1 MGGHPPRG
9 ICGALAARGGRRGF
23 RPSRL
28 ARRWQRADVEEYP
41 RRMGEIV
48 KVDCKLT
55 GLSGNEIYCMR
66 LKGLTPSGVVIG
78 NSIQSMGLLGGVRS
92 AFRGIVGGE
101 IPDVTRM
108 IHEGG
113 EAAFV
118 RMRAEADREQVHG
131 VVGVSSELRN
141 LSGNSEFLFVGSG
154 VSGAQGTA
162 LFTSSGDAQ
171 ELYCHMDAGYEP
183 REFVFGNIAYSV
195 GAVGGIAGT
204 LKTLVRGEIKE
215 FSDVFN
221 ETRHH
226 ALERLVAHARAVR
239 ANAVVGVR
247 TNVLHF
253 AGFHEMYMAG
263 TAAFHPALPPEFQS
277 APVTSDLT
285 GEELWGMTQLGYM
298 PIKLLISTSVYSLG
312 AIGGI
317 KAAFRSF
324 VKGEIGDLTTLIY
337 DAREHVFD
345 RLKSEAAAV
354 GAEEVVGIKTYIIEL
369 GSSLVEIF
377 AVGTAI
383 RKQSGMTVKTQ
394 TLPAQAII
402 RDRDTWL
409 SGSGGFDVTSIRAGG

>member
-1 MGGHPPRG
+1 MR
-9 ICGALAARGGRRGF
+9 
-23 RPSRL
+23 
-28 ARRWQRADVEEYP
+28 
-41 RRMGEIV
+41 
-48 KVDCKLT
+48 VDCKLT

-66 LKGLTPSGVVIG
+66 LKGLIPSGVVIG
-78 NSIQSMGLLGGVRS
+78 NSIQSMGFLGGVRS

-101 IPDVTRM
+101 IPDVTNM
-108 IHEGG
+108 IHQGR

-131 VVGVSSELRN
+131 VVGVNSELRN
-141 LSGNSEFLFVGSG
+141 LGGNSEFLFVGSG
-154 VSGAQGTA
+154 VSGPPGTA
-162 LFTSSGDAQ
+162 MFTSAGDAQ

-183 REFVFGNIAYSV
+183 KQFVFGNIAYSV
-195 GAVGGIAGT
+195 GAVGGIAGA

-226 ALERLVAHARAVR
+226 ALERLVAHAKAAG

-253 AGFHEMYMAG
+253 AGFHEMYMTG
-263 TAAFHPALPPEFQS
+263 TAALHAVLPAEFRA

-285 GEELWGMTQLGYM
+285 GEELWAMTQLGYM
-298 PIKLLISTSVYSLG
+298 PVKLLISTSVYSLG

-317 KAAFRSF
+317 KAAFRGL

-337 DAREHVFD
+337 DAREHVFE
-345 RLKSEAAAV
+345 RLKSEAAAL

-369 GSSLVEIF
+369 GASLIEIF
-377 AVGTAI
+377 AVGTAV
-383 RKQSGMTVKTQ
+383 RKLSGMGVKTEV
-394 TLPAQAII
+394 LPAQAII
-402 RDRDTWL
+402 RDKDTWV
-409 SGSGGFDVTSIRAGG
+409 SGSGGFDLTSIRAGA

>member
-1 MGGHPPRG
+1 MA
-9 ICGALAARGGRRGF
+9 I
-23 RPSRL
+23 
-28 ARRWQRADVEEYP
+28 
-41 RRMGEIV
+41 
-48 KVDCKLT
+48 DCKLT

-66 LKGLTPSGVVIG
+66 LQGLTPSGVLIG
-78 NSIQSMGLLGGVRS
+78 NSIQSMGFLGGLRS

-101 IPDVTRM
+101 IPDVTNM
-108 IHEGG
+108 IHEGR
-113 EAAFV
+113 EAAFD
-118 RMRAEADREQVHG
+118 RMRTEANREQVQG
-131 VVGVSSELRN
+131 VVGVTSELRS
-141 LSGNSEFLFVGSG
+141 LAGNSEFLFVGSG
-154 VSGAQGTA
+154 VTRAQGSA
-162 LFTSSGDAQ
+162 LFTSAGDAQ
-171 ELYCHMDAGYEP
+171 ELYCHMDAGYDP

-195 GAVGGIAGT
+195 GAVGGIAGS

-221 ETRHH
+221 ATRHH
-226 ALERLVAHARAVR
+226 ALERLVAHAKAVR

-247 TNVLHF
+247 TNVLQF
-253 AGFHEMYMAG
+253 AGFHEMYMSG
-263 TAAFHPALPPEFQS
+263 TAACHAQLPAQTQN

-285 GEELWGMTQLGYM
+285 GEELWGMAQLGYM

-337 DAREHVFD
+337 DAREQVFD
-345 RLKSEAAAV
+345 RVKSEAAAL

-377 AVGTAI
+377 AVGTAV
-383 RKQSGMTVKTQ
+383 RKLPGMGVKTQ

-402 RDRDTWL
+402 RDKDTWL
-409 SGSGGFDVTSIRAGG
+409 SGSGGFDLTAIRAGG

>member
-1 MGGHPPRG
+1 M
-9 ICGALAARGGRRGF
+9 
-23 RPSRL
+23 
-28 ARRWQRADVEEYP
+28 
-41 RRMGEIV
+41 

-78 NSIQSMGLLGGVRS
+78 NSIQSMGFLGGVRS

-101 IPDVTRM
+101 IPDVTNM
-108 IHEGG
+108 IHEGR

-131 VVGVSSELRN
+131 VVGVNSELRN

-154 VSGAQGTA
+154 VTGAQGTT

-226 ALERLVAHARAVR
+226 ALDRLVAHARAVR

-402 RDRDTWL
+402 RDKDTWL

>member
-1 MGGHPPRG
+1 MG
-9 ICGALAARGGRRGF
+9 
-23 RPSRL
+23 
-28 ARRWQRADVEEYP
+28 VE
-41 RRMGEIV
+41 
-48 KVDCKLT
+48 CKLT
-55 GLSGNEIYCMR
+55 GLSGNEIFCMR

-78 NSIQSMGLLGGVRS
+78 NSIQSMGFLGGVRS
-92 AFRGIVGGE
+92 AFRGVVGGE
-101 IPDVTRM
+101 IPDVTGM
-108 IHEGG
+108 IHEGRQ
-113 EAAFV
+113 AAFV

-154 VSGAQGTA
+154 VSGAEGSA
-162 LFTSSGDAQ
+162 RFTSAGDAQ

-195 GAVGGIAGT
+195 GAVGGIAGA

-226 ALERLVAHARAVR
+226 ALQRLVTHAKAVR
-239 ANAVVGVR
+239 ANSVVGVR

-253 AGFHEMYMAG
+253 AGFHEMYMTG
-263 TAAFHPALPPEFQS
+263 TAAFQPNLPAECVD
-277 APVTSDLT
+277 APVTSDMT
-285 GEELWGMTQLGYM
+285 GEELWGLAQLGYM

-324 VKGEIGDLTTLIY
+324 VRGEIGDLTTLIY

-345 RLKSEAAAV
+345 RLKNEASAL

-369 GSSLVEIF
+369 GSSLIEIF
-377 AVGTAI
+377 AVGTAV
-383 RKQSGMTVKTQ
+383 RKQPGMGVMTQ
-394 TLPAQAII
+394 ALPAQAII
-402 RDRDTWL
+402 RDKDTWV
-409 SGSGGFDVTSIRAGG
+409 SGSGGFDLTSIRAGG

>member
-1 MGGHPPRG
+1 MPNAP
-9 ICGALAARGGRRGF
+9 
-23 RPSRL
+23 
-28 ARRWQRADVEEYP
+28 
-41 RRMGEIV
+41 
-48 KVDCKLT
+48 KLT

-66 LKGLTPSGVVIG
+66 LKGLIPSGVVIG
-78 NSIQSMGLLGGVRS
+78 NSIQSMGLFGGVRS

-108 IHEGG
+108 IHEGRA
-113 EAAFV
+113 AAFT

-131 VVGVSSELRN
+131 VVGVTSELRS

-154 VSGAQGTA
+154 VSGGPGTA
-162 LFTSSGDAQ
+162 LFTSAGDAQ
-171 ELYCHMDAGYEP
+171 ELYCHMDAGYDP
-183 REFVFGNIAYSV
+183 KEFVFGNIAYSV

-204 LKTLVRGEIKE
+204 LKTLVRGEIRE

-226 ALERLVAHARAVR
+226 ALERLVTHAKTVS

-263 TAAFHPALPPEFQS
+263 TAAHHELLPPQTRS

-317 KAAFRSF
+317 RAALKSLVR
-324 VKGEIGDLTTLIY
+324 GELGDLTTLIY
-337 DAREHVFD
+337 DAREQVFE
-345 RLKSEAAAV
+345 RIKNEAAAL
-354 GAEEVVGIKTYIIEL
+354 GAEEVVGIKTYIVEL
-369 GSSLVEIF
+369 GSSLIEIF
-377 AVGTAI
+377 AVGTAV
-383 RKQSGMTVKTQ
+383 RKLQGMTVNTPA
-394 TLPAQAII
+394 LPAQAIV
-402 RDRDTWL
+402 RDKDTWL
-409 SGSGGFDVTSIRAGG
+409 NGSGALEIQSLRAGG

>member
-1 MGGHPPRG
+1 MRTTP
-9 ICGALAARGGRRGF
+9 
-23 RPSRL
+23 
-28 ARRWQRADVEEYP
+28 
-41 RRMGEIV
+41 
-48 KVDCKLT
+48 KLT

-78 NSIQSMGLLGGVRS
+78 NSIQSMGFLGGVRS

-101 IPDVTRM
+101 IPDVTQM
-108 IHEGG
+108 IHEGR
-113 EAAFV
+113 AAAYT

-131 VVGVSSELRN
+131 VVGVTSELRN

-154 VSGAQGTA
+154 VSGASGTA
-162 LFTSSGDAQ
+162 QFTSAGDAQ
-171 ELYCHMDAGYEP
+171 ELYCHMDCGYEP

-221 ETRHH
+221 QTRHR
-226 ALERLVAHARAVR
+226 ALDRLVSHARASR

-253 AGFHEMYMAG
+253 AGFHEMYLTG
-263 TAAFHPALPPEFQS
+263 TAAFHAALPQDCS
-277 APVTSDLT
+277 AAPVTSDMT
-285 GEELWGMTQLGYM
+285 GEELWAMTQLGYM
-298 PIKLLISTSVYSLG
+298 PLKLLISTSVYSLG

-317 KAAFRSF
+317 KAALKSF
-324 VKGEIGDLTTLIY
+324 VRGEISDLTTLIY

-345 RLKSEAAAV
+345 RISREAAAL
-354 GAEEVVGIKTYIIEL
+354 GAEEVVGIKTYIVEL
-369 GSSLVEIF
+369 GPSLVEIF

-383 RKQSGMTVKTQ
+383 RQHAGMKVASAA
-394 TLPAQAII
+394 LPTQAII
-402 RDRDTWL
+402 RDKDTWVT
-409 SGSGGFDVTSIRAGG
+409 GVGGFEIQTLRAGS

>member
-1 MGGHPPRG
+1 M
-9 ICGALAARGGRRGF
+9 
-23 RPSRL
+23 
-28 ARRWQRADVEEYP
+28 
-41 RRMGEIV
+41 

-78 NSIQSMGLLGGVRS
+78 NSIQSMGFLGGVRS

-108 IHEGG
+108 IHEGR

-131 VVGVSSELRN
+131 VVGVNSELRN

-154 VSGAQGTA
+154 VTGAQGTT

-226 ALERLVAHARAVR
+226 ALDRLVAHARAVR

-402 RDRDTWL
+402 RDKDTWL
-409 SGSGGFDVTSIRAGG
+409 SGSGGFDVMSIRAGG

>member
-1 MGGHPPRG
+1 MP
-9 ICGALAARGGRRGF
+9 A
-23 RPSRL
+23 
-28 ARRWQRADVEEYP
+28 
-41 RRMGEIV
+41 
-48 KVDCKLT
+48 DCKLT

-78 NSIQSMGLLGGVRS
+78 NSIQSMGFLGGVRS

-101 IPDVTRM
+101 IPDVTSM
-108 IHEGG
+108 IHEGR

-131 VVGVSSELRN
+131 VVGVNSELRN

-154 VSGAQGTA
+154 VTGAQGTA
-162 LFTSSGDAQ
+162 MFTSAGDAQ

-226 ALERLVAHARAVR
+226 ALDRLVTHAKAVR

-253 AGFHEMYMAG
+253 AGFHEMFMAG
-263 TAAFHPALPPEFQS
+263 TAAYHPQLPPEFQS

-345 RLKSEAAAV
+345 RMKREAAAV

-377 AVGTAI
+377 AVGTAV
-383 RKQSGMTVKTQ
+383 RRLPGLGVKTQ

-402 RDRDTWL
+402 RDKDTWL

>member
-1 MGGHPPRG
+1 MP
-9 ICGALAARGGRRGF
+9 AA
-23 RPSRL
+23 PT
-28 ARRWQRADVEEYP
+28 
-41 RRMGEIV
+41 
-48 KVDCKLT
+48 LT

-66 LKGLTPSGVVIG
+66 LKGLSPSGVVIG
-78 NSIQSMGLLGGVRS
+78 NSIQSMGFLGGVRS

-101 IPDVTRM
+101 IPDVTSM
-108 IHEGG
+108 IHEGR

-131 VVGVSSELRN
+131 VVGVNSELRN

-154 VSGAQGTA
+154 VTGAQGTA
-162 LFTSSGDAQ
+162 MFTSAGDAQ

-183 REFVFGNIAYSV
+183 RQFVFGNIAYSV

-226 ALERLVAHARAVR
+226 ALDRLVAHAKAVR

-253 AGFHEMYMAG
+253 AGFHEMFMAG
-263 TAAFHPALPPEFQS
+263 TAAYHPQLPPEFQS

-345 RLKSEAAAV
+345 RMKREAAAV

-377 AVGTAI
+377 AVGTAV
-383 RKQSGMTVKTQ
+383 RQLPGMGVKTQ

-402 RDRDTWL
+402 RDKDTWL

>member
-1 MGGHPPRG
+1 
-9 ICGALAARGGRRGF
+9 
-23 RPSRL
+23 
-28 ARRWQRADVEEYP
+28 
-41 RRMGEIV
+41 
-48 KVDCKLT
+48 
-55 GLSGNEIYCMR
+55 
-66 LKGLTPSGVVIG
+66 
-78 NSIQSMGLLGGVRS
+78 
-92 AFRGIVGGE
+92 
-101 IPDVTRM
+101 M
-108 IHEGG
+108 IHEGR

-131 VVGVSSELRN
+131 VVGVSSELRG
-141 LSGNSEFLFVGSG
+141 LGGNSEFLFVGSG
-154 VSGAQGTA
+154 VTGAPGAA
-162 LFTSSGDAQ
+162 LFTSAGDAQ

-183 REFVFGNIAYSV
+183 KEFVFGNIAYSV

-226 ALERLVAHARAVR
+226 ALERLVAHAKAVH

-263 TAAFHPALPPEFQS
+263 TAAFHPQLPPQFQA

-285 GEELWGMTQLGYM
+285 GEELWGMAQLGYM

-324 VKGEIGDLTTLIY
+324 VKGEIGELTTLIY

-345 RLKSEAAAV
+345 RLKSEAAAL

-377 AVGTAI
+377 AVGTAV
-383 RKQSGMTVKTQ
+383 RKLPGMGVRTAM
-394 TLPAQAII
+394 LPAQAII
-402 RDRDTWL
+402 RDKDTWV
-409 SGSGGFDVTSIRAGG
+409 SGSGGFDLTSIRAGG

>member
-1 MGGHPPRG
+1 MPT
-9 ICGALAARGGRRGF
+9 A
-23 RPSRL
+23 S
-28 ARRWQRADVEEYP
+28 
-41 RRMGEIV
+41 
-48 KVDCKLT
+48 KLT

-66 LKGLTPSGVVIG
+66 LKGLIPSGVVIG
-78 NSIQSMGLLGGVRS
+78 NSIQSMGFLGGVRS

-108 IHEGG
+108 IHEGRA
-113 EAAFV
+113 AAFT

-131 VVGVSSELRN
+131 VVGVTSELRG

-154 VSGAQGTA
+154 VSGGPGTA
-162 LFTSSGDAQ
+162 LFTSAGDAQ
-171 ELYCHMDAGYEP
+171 ELYCHMDCGYEP
-183 REFVFGNIAYSV
+183 KEFVFGNIAYSV

-204 LKTLVRGEIKE
+204 LKTLIRGEIKE

-226 ALERLVAHARAVR
+226 ALERLVTHAKAVG
-239 ANAVVGVR
+239 ANSVVGVR

-253 AGFHEMYMAG
+253 AGFHEMYMSG
-263 TAAFHPALPPEFQS
+263 TAAFHPTLPADSQAS
-277 APVTSDLT
+277 PVTSDMT

-298 PIKLLISTSVYSLG
+298 PIKVLISTSVYSLG

-317 KAAFRSF
+317 KAAFQSLVR
-324 VKGEIGDLTTLIY
+324 GELGDLTTLIY

-345 RLKSEAAAV
+345 RLKNEAAAL
-354 GAEEVVGIKTYIIEL
+354 GAEEVVGIKTYIVEL

-383 RKQSGMTVKTQ
+383 RKLQGMAVTTPS
-394 TLPAQAII
+394 LPVQAII
-402 RDRDTWL
+402 RDKDTWL
-409 SGSGGFDVTSIRAGG
+409 NGSGGFEIQTLRAGG

>member
-1 MGGHPPRG
+1 M
-9 ICGALAARGGRRGF
+9 A
-23 RPSRL
+23 
-28 ARRWQRADVEEYP
+28 VE
-41 RRMGEIV
+41 
-48 KVDCKLT
+48 CKLT

-78 NSIQSMGLLGGVRS
+78 NSIQSMGFLGGVRS

-101 IPDVTRM
+101 IPDVTNM
-108 IHEGG
+108 IHEGR
-113 EAAFV
+113 EAAFD
-118 RMRAEADREQVHG
+118 RMRAEANREHIHG
-131 VVGVSSELRN
+131 VVGVTSELRS
-141 LSGNSEFLFVGSG
+141 LGGNSEFLFVGSG
-154 VSGAQGTA
+154 VTGAQGTA
-162 LFTSSGDAQ
+162 PFTSAGDAQ

-226 ALERLVAHARAVR
+226 ALERLVAHAKAVR

-263 TAAFHPALPPEFQS
+263 TAAFHAQLPPEFQS

-285 GEELWGMTQLGYM
+285 GEELWGMAQLGYM

-337 DAREHVFD
+337 DAREHVFE
-345 RLKSEAAAV
+345 RLKSEAAAI

-377 AVGTAI
+377 AVGTAV
-383 RKQSGMTVKTQ
+383 RKLSGMGVKTQ
-394 TLPAQAII
+394 MLPAQAII
-402 RDRDTWL
+402 RDKDTWL
-409 SGSGGFDVTSIRAGG
+409 SGSGGFDLTSIRAGG

>member
-1 MGGHPPRG
+1 M
-9 ICGALAARGGRRGF
+9 
-23 RPSRL
+23 
-28 ARRWQRADVEEYP
+28 
-41 RRMGEIV
+41 
-48 KVDCKLT
+48 
-55 GLSGNEIYCMR
+55 
-66 LKGLTPSGVVIG
+66 
-78 NSIQSMGLLGGVRS
+78 
-92 AFRGIVGGE
+92 
-101 IPDVTRM
+101 
-108 IHEGG
+108 
-113 EAAFV
+113 
-118 RMRAEADREQVHG
+118 
-131 VVGVSSELRN
+131 
-141 LSGNSEFLFVGSG
+141 
-154 VSGAQGTA
+154 
-162 LFTSSGDAQ
+162 
-171 ELYCHMDAGYEP
+171 
-183 REFVFGNIAYSV
+183 
-195 GAVGGIAGT
+195 GGIAGT

-226 ALERLVAHARAVR
+226 ALDRLVAHARAVR

-247 TNVLHF
+247 TSVLHF
-253 AGFHEMYMAG
+253 AGFHELYMAG

-285 GEELWGMTQLGYM
+285 GEELWGMAQLGYM

-345 RLKSEAAAV
+345 RLKSEAAAA

-383 RKQSGMTVKTQ
+383 RKQPGMGVKTPA
-394 TLPAQAII
+394 LPAQAII
-402 RDRDTWL
+402 RDKDTWL